1 MVSAEQWRIYFSP
14 NFPLDPDGMIR
25 YLKAV
30 YYSFPV
36 QLILLYLKK
45 HQLLLLFWVILFSTI
60 HGGFMHSFGADAL
73 FLAPEY
79 LDHVNALSGAIVGA
93 AAGAFIMSWNVTT
106 FILYSRHFRFLA
118 TTTRPFLKFCTNN
131 FILPGG
137 LLVYYFFKAIDFDST
152 KELMTNSEIAWL
164 IAGFLTGLLLV
175 IGLSL
180 LYFFGADR
188 TIIRQMTPLIANP
201 KLFKSQFNSKEIHR
215 NSSRLIH
222 VQWYMSGPFSVKQ
235 VRDVSHYSKE
245 FIEKI
250 FSRHHFAAILSIFI
264 AFLFLVLVGFFLD
277 EPAFQLPAAA
287 SIFLFF
293 SILLAVSG
301 AFSYFMQSWSI
312 PFLVLLFFILNIL
325 YRYEIIDPTNK
336 AYGLNYTNRTER
348 PVYDR
353 DHLLDM
359 CSPEKVASDKTL
371 MLQILENWKKKQ
383 KETKPLLLIINTS
396 GGGSR
401 SAAFTM
407 NVLQKLDRQ
416 NGGHLMDKT
425 FLITGASGGMF
436 GAAYFRELSRIKE
449 YQDPVI
455 NPDDRKYTDAIS
467 EDLLNPL
474 FSSFVA
480 RDLFSPAQKFKVGDY
495 EYIKDRGY
503 AFEQKLNENTAGMLD
518 RQLRDLAPEEASAKI
533 PVMLFSSVITRDSR
547 TMLISTQPISFLMR
561 PVFDSTRIKTID
573 PDAVDFGSFFYKQDP
588 MNMRMLTALR
598 MNATFPYVL
607 PNVWLPSEPVI
618 DVMDAGF
625 RDNFGEQV
633 GIRFVDVFRD
643 WIQKNTRGVLLIQ
656 IRDRK
661 TGGWEYPFESTDITE
676 IITKPLLLLQYNW
689 YKMQEY
695 NQNDLLSVMEGY
707 MGNNFYKMTF
717 QYEPKS
723 VNEGATLNFHL
734 SRQEKL
740 ELANAVNSSLNQQIF
755 KSVND
760 LLNP

>member
-1 MVSAEQWRIYFSP
+1 M
-14 NFPLDPDGMIR
+14 L
-25 YLKAV
+25 YLKSV

-45 HQLLLLFWVILFSTI
+45 YQLLLIFWIILFSTI

-79 LDHVNALSGAIVGA
+79 LDNVNALSGAIVGA
-93 AAGAFIMSWNVTT
+93 GAGAFIMCWNVTT
-106 FILYSRHFRFLA
+106 FILYSHHFRFLA
-118 TTTRPFLKFCTNN
+118 TTTRPFLKYCTNN
-131 FILPGG
+131 FILPAS
-137 LLVYYFFKAIDFDST
+137 LLVYYFFKAIEFDST
-152 KELMTNSEIAWL
+152 KELMTNIEIAWL
-164 IAGFLTGLLLV
+164 IAGFLFGFFLV

-180 LYFFGADR
+180 LYFFEADR
-188 TIIRQMTPLIANP
+188 TIKRQMTPLIANP
-201 KLFKSQFNSKEIHR
+201 KLFKSQFKSNDIQL
-215 NSSRLIH
+215 NNSRLIR
-222 VQWYMSGPFSVKQ
+222 VNWYMNGPFSVKQ

-245 FIEKI
+245 FIERI

-264 AFLFLVLVGFFLD
+264 AFLFLVLVGFFMD

-301 AFSYFMQSWSI
+301 AFTYFLESWSI
-312 PFLVLLFFILNIL
+312 PFLVLLFFVLNIL

-336 AYGLNYTNRTER
+336 AYGLNYLNRSER
-348 PVYDR
+348 PEYNR
-353 DHLLDM
+353 EHLQEM
-359 CSPEKVASDKTL
+359 CAPLKVDADKAN
-371 MLQILENWKKKQ
+371 MIQILEKWKKKQ
-383 KETKPLLLIINTS
+383 HEAKPILLIINTS

-416 NGGHLMDKT
+416 NGGQLMDKT
-425 FLITGASGGMF
+425 FMITGASGGMF
-436 GAAYFRELSRIKE
+436 GAAYFRELSRLRKYKDSTIK
-449 YQDPVI
+449 
-455 NPDDRKYTDAIS
+455 PDDQEYTAAIS
-467 EDLLNPL
+467 GDLLNPL

-480 RDLFSPAQKFKVGDY
+480 RDLFSPAQKFNVGSY

-503 AFEQKLNENTAGMLD
+503 AFEQKLNKNTGGLLD
-518 RQLRDLAPEEASAKI
+518 RQLKDLVSDETAANI
-533 PVMLFSSVITRDSR
+533 PLMLFSSVITRDSR

-561 PVFDSTRIKTID
+561 PVFDSNNIKTIA
-573 PDAVDFGSFFYKQDP
+573 PDAVDFTSFFYKQDP
-588 MNMRMLTALR
+588 LNMRMLTALR

-633 GIRFVDVFRD
+633 GIRFVHVFRD
-643 WIQKNTRGVLLIQ
+643 WILQNTRGVLLIQ

-695 NQNDLLSVMEGY
+695 NQNDLLSVIEGY

-717 QYEPKS
+717 QYEPKIA
-723 VNEGATLNFHL
+723 NAGAALNFHL

-740 ELANAVNSSLNQQIF
+740 DIADAINNAPNQQIYQR
-755 KSVND
+755 VND

>member
-1 MVSAEQWRIYFSP
+1 MMV
-14 NFPLDPDGMIR
+14 
-25 YLKAV
+25 YLKSV

-45 HQLLLLFWVILFSTI
+45 YQLLLIFWLILFSTI
-60 HGGFMHSFGADAL
+60 HGGFMHSVGADAL

-93 AAGAFIMSWNVTT
+93 ATGAFIMSWNVTT
-106 FILYSRHFRFLA
+106 FILFSRHFRFLA

-131 FILPGG
+131 FILPGI
-137 LLVYYFFKAIDFDST
+137 LLIYYFFKAIDFDSS

-164 IAGFLTGLLLV
+164 IAGFLAGFFLV

-201 KLFKSQFNSKEIHR
+201 KLFKSQFNSKDAQIY
-215 NSSRLIH
+215 SSRLIR
-222 VQWYMSGPFSVKQ
+222 VNWYMSGPLSVKQ

-245 FIEKI
+245 FIERV
-250 FSRHHFAAILSIFI
+250 FSRHHFAAILSICI
-264 AFLFLVLVGFFLD
+264 AFLFLVLVGFFMD
-277 EPAFQLPAAA
+277 EPYFQLPAAA

-301 AFSYFMQSWSI
+301 AFSYFLESWSI
-312 PFLVLLFFILNIL
+312 PFLVLLFFFLNIL
-325 YRYEIIDPTNK
+325 YKYEIIDPTNK
-336 AYGLNYTNRTER
+336 VYGLNYTNRADR
-348 PVYDR
+348 PEYSQA
-353 DHLLDM
+353 HLEEM
-359 CSPEKVASDKTL
+359 CSPEKVAADKSH
-371 MLQILENWKKKQ
+371 MLTILENWKIKQ
-383 KETKPLLLIINTS
+383 KEEKPILLIINTS

-407 NVLQKLDRQ
+407 NVLQKLDKEI
-416 NGGHLMDKT
+416 GGRLMDKT

-436 GAAYFRELSRIKE
+436 GAAYFRELSRLKTFK
-449 YQDPVI
+449 DSSI
-455 NPDDRKYTDAIS
+455 NPDDHKYTDAIS
-467 EDLLNPL
+467 VDLLNPL

-480 RDLFSPAQKFKVGDY
+480 RDLFSPAQKFKVGSY

-503 AFEQKLNENTAGMLD
+503 AFEQKLNNNTGGVLD
-518 RQLRDLAPEEASAKI
+518 RQFRDIEPEERYAQI
-533 PVMLFSSVITRDSR
+533 PLMFFSSVVTRDSR

-561 PVFDSTRIKTID
+561 PVFDSNRIKTIA

-588 MNMRMLTALR
+588 MNVRMLTALR

-633 GIRFVDVFRD
+633 GIRFVDVFHD
-643 WIQKNTRGVLLIQ
+643 WIQQNTRGVLLIQ

-661 TGGWEYPFESTDITE
+661 TGGWENPYESTNITD
-676 IITKPLLLLQYNW
+676 IITKPLLLIQFNW

-695 NQNDLLSVMEGY
+695 NQNDLLSVMESY
-707 MGNNFYKMTF
+707 MGNTFYKMTF

-723 VNEGATLNFHL
+723 VNDGAALNFHL
-734 SRQEKL
+734 SRKEKL
-740 ELANAVNSSLNQQIF
+740 DIANAVNSPLNQQIL
-755 KSVND
+755 KSVD
-760 LLNP
+760 ELLNP

>member
-1 MVSAEQWRIYFSP
+1 M
-14 NFPLDPDGMIR
+14 R

-45 HQLLLLFWVILFSTI
+45 YQLLLLFWVILFSTI

-79 LDHVNALSGAIVGA
+79 LGNVNALSGAIVGA
-93 AAGAFIMSWNVTT
+93 SAGAFIMCWNVTT

-118 TTTRPFLKFCTNN
+118 TTTRPFLKYCTNN
-131 FILPGG
+131 FILPGT
-137 LLVYYFFKAIDFDST
+137 LLIYYFFKAIDFDST

-164 IAGFLTGLLLV
+164 IAGFLTGFFLV
-175 IGLSL
+175 IGFSL
-180 LYFFGADR
+180 LYFFEADR
-188 TIIRQMTPLIANP
+188 TIKRQMTPLIANP
-201 KLFKSQFNSKEIHR
+201 KLFKSQFKSKDVQL
-215 NSSRLIH
+215 NSSRLIR
-222 VQWYMSGPFSVKQ
+222 VNWYMNGPFTIKQ

-245 FIEKI
+245 FIERI

-264 AFLFLVLVGFFLD
+264 AFLFLVVVGFFMD
-277 EPAFQLPAAA
+277 QPAFQLPAAA

-293 SILLAVSG
+293 AILLAVSG
-301 AFSYFMQSWSI
+301 AFSYFLESWSI
-312 PFLVLLFFILNIL
+312 PFLVILFFVLNIL
-325 YRYEIIDPTNK
+325 YRYDVIDPTNK
-336 AYGLNYTNRTER
+336 AYGLNYTNRNER
-348 PVYDR
+348 PEYDR
-353 DHLLDM
+353 DYLLNM
-359 CSPEKVASDKTL
+359 CSEKNVTSDKNH
-371 MLQILENWKKKQ
+371 MIQILENWKKKQ
-383 KETKPLLLIINTS
+383 KEDKPLFLIINTS

-407 NVLQKLDRQ
+407 NILQKLDKL
-416 NGGHLMDKT
+416 NGGKLMDKT
-425 FLITGASGGMF
+425 FMITGASGGMF
-436 GAAYFRELSRIKE
+436 GAAYFRELSRLREFK
-449 YQDPVI
+449 DSTI

-467 EDLLNPL
+467 GDLLNPL

-480 RDLFSPAQKFKVGDY
+480 RDLFSPAQKFYVGNY

-503 AFEQKLNENTAGMLD
+503 AFEQKLNQNTGGVLD
-518 RQLRDLAPEEASAKI
+518 RQMCDLEPDETAGRI
-533 PVMLFSSVITRDSR
+533 PLMLFSSVITRDSR
-547 TMLISTQPISFLMR
+547 TMLISTQRISFLMR
-561 PVFDSTRIKTID
+561 PVFDSNRIKTID
-573 PDAVDFGSFFYKQDP
+573 PDAVDFGSFFSKQDP
-588 MNMRMLTALR
+588 MNVRMLTALR

-607 PNVWLPSEPVI
+607 PNVWLPSDPVI

-633 GIRFVDVFRD
+633 GIRFVDVFRE

-661 TGGWEYPFESTDITE
+661 TGGWESPFESTDITE

-707 MGNNFYKMTF
+707 MGNDFYKMTF
-717 QYEPKS
+717 QYEPKLA
-723 VNEGATLNFHL
+723 NEGAALNFHL

-740 ELANAVNSSLNQQIF
+740 DIANAVNSSQNQLIF

>member
-1 MVSAEQWRIYFSP
+1 MF
-14 NFPLDPDGMIR
+14 
-25 YLKAV
+25 YLKSI

-45 HQLLLLFWVILFSTI
+45 YQLLLVFWLILFSTI
-60 HGGFMHSFGADAL
+60 HGGFMHSVGADAL

-79 LDHVNALSGAIVGA
+79 LDHVNALSGAMVGA
-93 AAGAFIMSWNVTT
+93 AAGAFIMCWNITT

-118 TTTRPFLKFCTNN
+118 TTTRPFLKYCTNN
-131 FILPGG
+131 FILPGS
-137 LLVYYFFKAIDFDST
+137 LLIYYFFQAIEFDSN
-152 KELMTNSEIAWL
+152 KELMTNGEIAWL
-164 IAGFLTGLLLV
+164 IAGFLTGFFLV

-201 KLFKSQFNSKEIHR
+201 KLFKSQFKSKDVQV
-215 NSSRLIH
+215 NTSRLIR
-222 VQWYMSGPFSVKQ
+222 VNWYMSGPFSVKQ

-250 FSRHHFAAILSIFI
+250 FSRHHFAAILSICI
-264 AFLFLVLVGFFLD
+264 AFLFLVVVGFFMD

-301 AFSYFMQSWSI
+301 AFSYFLESWSI
-312 PFLVLLFFILNIL
+312 PFLVLLFFVLNIL
-325 YRYEIIDPTNK
+325 YHFEVIDPTNK
-336 AYGLNYTNRTER
+336 AYGLNYTNRADR
-348 PVYDR
+348 PAYTQA
-353 DHLLDM
+353 HLQEM
-359 CSPEKVASDKTL
+359 CSHEKVAADKAN
-371 MLQILENWKKKQ
+371 MLKILENWKKKQ
-383 KETKPLLLIINTS
+383 KDEKPLMLIINTS

-407 NVLQKLDRQ
+407 NVLQKLDIET
-416 NGGHLMDKT
+416 GGQLMNKT

-436 GAAYFRELSRIKE
+436 GAAYFRELSRLKAHK
-449 YQDPVI
+449 DSTI
-455 NPDDRKYTDAIS
+455 NPDDHKYTDAIS
-467 EDLLNPL
+467 VDLLNPL

-480 RDLFSPAQKFKVGDY
+480 RDLASPAQKFKVGDY

-503 AFEQKLNENTAGMLD
+503 AFEQKLNSNTGGVLD
-518 RQLRDLAPEEASAKI
+518 RQLRDIEPEESSAQI
-533 PVMLFSSVITRDSR
+533 PLMLFSSVITRDSR
-547 TMLISTQPISFLMR
+547 TMLISTQPVSFLMR
-561 PVFDSTRIKTID
+561 PVFDSSRIKTID
-573 PDAVDFGSFFYKQDP
+573 PDAVDFRSFFSRQDP
-588 MNMRMLTALR
+588 MNVRMLTALR

-633 GIRFVDVFRD
+633 GIRFIHVFRD
-643 WIQKNTRGVLLIQ
+643 WIQQNTRGVLFIQ

-661 TGGWEYPFESTDITE
+661 TGGWESPFESTNITE

-717 QYEPKS
+717 QYEPKL
-723 VNEGATLNFHL
+723 VNDGAALNFHL
-734 SRQEKL
+734 SRKEKIDI
-740 ELANAVNSSLNQQIF
+740 ANSLNSPLNQQIL
-755 KSVND
+755 KSVNE
-760 LLNP
+760 LINP

>member
-1 MVSAEQWRIYFSP
+1 M
-14 NFPLDPDGMIR
+14 R

-45 HQLLLLFWVILFSTI
+45 YQMLLLFWGILFSTI

-79 LDHVNALSGAIVGA
+79 LDNVNALSGAIVGA
-93 AAGAFIMSWNVTT
+93 AAGAFIMCWNATT

-131 FILPGG
+131 FILPGI
-137 LLVYYFFKAIDFDST
+137 LMIYYFFKAIDFDST

-164 IAGFLTGLLLV
+164 IAGFLTGFFLV
-175 IGLSL
+175 IGLTL
-180 LYFFGADR
+180 LYFFEADR
-188 TIIRQMTPLIANP
+188 TIKRQMTPLIANP
-201 KLFKSQFNSKEIHR
+201 KLFKSQFKSKDVQL

-222 VQWYMSGPFSVKQ
+222 VNWYMNGPFSIKQ

-245 FIEKI
+245 FIERI
-250 FSRHHFAAILSIFI
+250 FSRHHFAAMLSIFI
-264 AFLFLVLVGFFLD
+264 AFLFLVVVGFFMD

-301 AFSYFMQSWSI
+301 AFSYFLESWSI
-312 PFLVLLFFILNIL
+312 PFLVLLFIVLNIL
-325 YRYEIIDPTNK
+325 YRYEVIDPTNK
-336 AYGLNYTNRTER
+336 AYGLNYTNRAQR
-348 PVYDR
+348 PAYDR
-353 DHLLDM
+353 EHLLDM
-359 CSPEKVASDKTL
+359 CSVKNVAADKAR
-371 MLQILENWKKKQ
+371 MLHILENWKKKQ
-383 KETKPLLLIINTS
+383 KEEKPILLIINTS

-407 NVLQKLDRQ
+407 NVLQKLDKL
-416 NGGHLMDKT
+416 NGGRLMDKT
-425 FLITGASGGMF
+425 FMITGASGGMF
-436 GAAYFRELSRIKE
+436 GAAYFRELSRLRE
-449 YQDPVI
+449 YKDSTV
-455 NPDDRKYTDAIS
+455 NPDDRRYTDAIS
-467 EDLLNPL
+467 GDLLNPL

-480 RDLFSPAQKFKVGDY
+480 RDLFSPAQKFYVGNY

-503 AFEQKLNENTAGMLD
+503 AFEQKLNKNTGGVLD
-518 RQLRDLAPEEASAKI
+518 RQLRDLEPDESAARI
-533 PVMLFSSVITRDSR
+533 PLMLFSSVITRDSR
-547 TMLISTQPISFLMR
+547 TMLISTQPVSFLMR
-561 PVFDSTRIKTID
+561 PVFDSSRIKTID

-588 MNMRMLTALR
+588 MNVRMLTALR

-633 GIRFVDVFRD
+633 GIRFVHVFRD
-643 WIQKNTRGVLLIQ
+643 WILKNTRGVLLIQ

-707 MGNNFYKMTF
+707 MGNDFYKMTF
-717 QYEPKS
+717 QYEPALAS
-723 VNEGATLNFHL
+723 EGAALNFHL
-734 SRQEKL
+734 SRKEKIDI
-740 ELANAVNSSLNQQIF
+740 ANAVNSTLNQQIY
-755 KSVND
+755 KSVDD

>member
-1 MVSAEQWRIYFSP
+1 MQ
-14 NFPLDPDGMIR
+14 
-25 YLKAV
+25 YLKSV

-45 HQLLLLFWVILFSTI
+45 YQLLLIFWAILFSTI

-79 LDHVNALSGAIVGA
+79 LDNVNALSGAIVGA
-93 AAGAFIMSWNVTT
+93 AAGAFIMCWNVTT

-118 TTTRPFLKFCTNN
+118 TTTRPFLKYCTNN
-131 FILPGG
+131 FILPGT
-137 LLVYYFFKAIDFDST
+137 LMIYYFFKAIEFDST

-164 IAGFLTGLLLV
+164 IAGFLTGFFLV

-180 LYFFGADR
+180 LYFFEADR

-201 KLFKSQFNSKEIHR
+201 KLFKSQFNSKDIQR
-215 NSSRLIH
+215 NSSRLIR
-222 VQWYMSGPFSVKQ
+222 VQWYMNGPFSVKQ

-245 FIEKI
+245 FIERI
-250 FSRHHFAAILSIFI
+250 FGRHHFAAILSIFI
-264 AFLFLVLVGFFLD
+264 AFLFLVLVGFFMD

-301 AFSYFMQSWSI
+301 AFSYFMESWSI
-312 PFLVLLFFILNIL
+312 PFLVLLFLILNVL

-336 AYGLNYTNRTER
+336 AYGLNYTNRTDR

-359 CSPEKVASDKTL
+359 CTPDKVEADKAG
-371 MLQILENWKKKQ
+371 MLKILENWKKRQ
-383 KETKPLLLIINTS
+383 KDEKPMLLIINTS

-407 NVLQKLDRQ
+407 NVLQKLDKQ

-436 GAAYFRELSRIKE
+436 GAAYFRELSRMKE
-449 YQDPVI
+449 YQDSSI
-455 NPDDRKYTDAIS
+455 NPDDRRYTDAIS
-467 EDLLNPL
+467 GDLLNPL

-480 RDLFSPAQKFKVGDY
+480 RDLFSPAQKFSVGDY

-503 AFEQKLNENTAGMLD
+503 AFEQKLNKNTGGVLD
-518 RQLRDLAPEEASAKI
+518 RQLKDLASDESAARI
-533 PVMLFSSVITRDSR
+533 PLMLFSSVITRDSR

-561 PVFDSTRIKTID
+561 PVFDSSHIKTID
-573 PDAVDFGSFFYKQDP
+573 PDAVDFHKFFTKQDP

-633 GIRFVDVFRD
+633 GLRFVHVFRD
-643 WIQKNTRGVLLIQ
+643 WILKNTRGVLLIQ

-661 TGGWEYPFESTDITE
+661 TGGWEFPFESTDITE
-676 IITKPLLLLQYNW
+676 IITKPLLLIQYNW

-707 MGNNFYKMTF
+707 MGNTFYKMTF
-717 QYEPKS
+717 QYEPKT
-723 VNEGATLNFHL
+723 VNAGAALNFHL

-740 ELANAVNSSLNQQIF
+740 DIANAIDNNQNQLIF
-755 KSVND
+755 KNVND

>member
-1 MVSAEQWRIYFSP
+1 MY
-14 NFPLDPDGMIR
+14 
-25 YLKAV
+25 YLKSV
-30 YYSFPV
+30 YYSFPI
-36 QLILLYLKK
+36 QLIILYLKK
-45 HQLLLLFWVILFSTI
+45 YQLLLVFWVILFSTI
-60 HGGFMHSFGADAL
+60 HGGFMHSFGADGL

-79 LDHVNALSGAIVGA
+79 LNHVNGLSAAIVGA
-93 AAGAFIMSWNVTT
+93 AAGAFIMCWNVTT

-118 TTTRPFLKFCTNN
+118 TTTRPFLKYCTNN
-131 FILPGG
+131 FILPGS
-137 LLVYYFFKAIDFDST
+137 LLIYYFFKAIEFDST
-152 KELMTNSEIAWL
+152 KELMTNGEIAWL
-164 IAGFLTGLLLV
+164 IAGFLTGFFLV

-180 LYFFGADR
+180 LYFLGADL
-188 TIIRQMTPLIANP
+188 TIKRQMTPLIANP
-201 KLFKSQFNSKEIHR
+201 KLFKSQFNSKDVQR
-215 NSSRLIH
+215 NSSRLIR
-222 VQWYMSGPFSVKQ
+222 VNWYMNGPFSIKQ

-245 FIEKI
+245 FIERI
-250 FSRHHFAAILSIFI
+250 FSRHHFAAILSICF
-264 AFLFLVLVGFFLD
+264 AFLFLVVVGFFMD

-301 AFSYFMQSWSI
+301 AFSYFLESWSL
-312 PFLVLLFFILNIL
+312 PFLVVLFFVLNIL
-325 YRYEIIDPTNK
+325 YHYEVIDPTNK
-336 AYGLNYTNRTER
+336 AYGLDYNNRTER

-353 DHLLDM
+353 DHLLAM
-359 CSPEKVASDKTL
+359 CSPEKTEADKVR
-371 MLQILENWKKKQ
+371 MIRILENWKKKQ
-383 KETKPLLLIINTS
+383 KEEKPLLLIINTS

-407 NVLQKLDRQ
+407 NVLQKLDQQ

-436 GAAYFRELSRIKE
+436 GAAYYRELCRLKE
-449 YQDPVI
+449 YKDSAI

-503 AFEQKLNENTAGMLD
+503 AFEQKLNSNTAGVLD
-518 RQLRDLAPEEASAKI
+518 RQLRDLEPDEASARI
-533 PVMLFSSVITRDSR
+533 PLMLFSSVITRDSR
-547 TMLISTQPISFLMR
+547 TMLISSQPISFLMR
-561 PVFDSTRIKTID
+561 PVFDSNRIKTID
-573 PDAVDFGSFFYKQDP
+573 PDAVDFGSFFYRQNP
-588 MNMRMLTALR
+588 MNMRLLTALR

-643 WIQKNTRGVLLIQ
+643 WIQKNTRGVLIIQ

-661 TGGWEYPFESTDITE
+661 TGGWENPFESTDITE

-695 NQNDLLSVMEGY
+695 NQNDLLSVMQGY
-707 MGNNFYKMTF
+707 MGNSFYKMTF
-717 QYEPKS
+717 QYEPKT
-723 VNEGATLNFHL
+723 VNEGAALNFHL

-740 ELANAVNSSLNQQIF
+740 DIANALGSSLNQQIF

>member
-1 MVSAEQWRIYFSP
+1 MQ
-14 NFPLDPDGMIR
+14 
-25 YLKAV
+25 YLKSV
-30 YYSFPV
+30 YFSFPV

-45 HQLLLLFWVILFSTI
+45 YQLLLIFWVILFSTI

-73 FLAPEY
+73 FLSPEY
-79 LDHVNALSGAIVGA
+79 LDNVNALSGAIVGA
-93 AAGAFIMSWNVTT
+93 AAGAFIMCWNVTT

-118 TTTRPFLKFCTNN
+118 TTTRPFLKYCTNN
-131 FILPGG
+131 FILPGS
-137 LLVYYFFKAIDFDST
+137 LLIYYFFKAIEFDSN

-164 IAGFLTGLLLV
+164 IAGFLTGFFLV

-180 LYFFGADR
+180 LYFFEADR
-188 TIIRQMTPLIANP
+188 TIIRQMTPLITNP
-201 KLFKSQFNSKEIHR
+201 KLFKSQFNSKDIQQ
-215 NSSRLIH
+215 NNSRLIR
-222 VQWYMSGPFSVKQ
+222 VLWYMNGPFSVKQ

-245 FIEKI
+245 FIERI

-264 AFLFLVLVGFFLD
+264 AFLFLVLVGFFMD

-301 AFSYFMQSWSI
+301 AFSYFMESWSI
-312 PFLVLLFFILNIL
+312 PFLVVLFLILNVL
-325 YRYEIIDPTNK
+325 YKYEIIDPTNK
-336 AYGLNYTNRTER
+336 AYGLNYTNRSER

-353 DHLLDM
+353 DHLLAM
-359 CSPEKVASDKTL
+359 CTPEKVAQDKQH
-371 MLQILENWKKKQ
+371 MIEILDKWKKKQ
-383 KETKPLLLIINTS
+383 KEEKPLMIIINTS

-407 NVLQKLDRQ
+407 DILQRLDKL
-416 NGGHLMDKT
+416 NAGHLMDRT
-425 FLITGASGGMF
+425 VLITGASGGMF
-436 GAAYFRELSRIKE
+436 GAAYFRELTRLKE
-449 YQDPVI
+449 NKDSSI
-455 NPDDRKYTDAIS
+455 HPDDRKYTDAIS
-467 EDLLNPL
+467 GDLLNPL

-480 RDLFSPAQKFKVGDY
+480 RDLFSPAQKFSVGNY
-495 EYIKDRGY
+495 EYVKDRGY
-503 AFEQKLNENTAGMLD
+503 AFEQKLNKNTGGVLD
-518 RQLRDLAPEEASAKI
+518 RQLKDLEADEAAARI
-533 PVMLFSSVITRDSR
+533 PLMLFSSVITRDSR

-561 PVFDSTRIKTID
+561 PVFDSSHIKTID
-573 PDAVDFGSFFYKQDP
+573 PDAVDFHSFFNKQDP

-633 GIRFVDVFRD
+633 GLRFVDVFRD
-643 WIQKNTRGVLLIQ
+643 WILENTRGVLLIQ

-661 TGGWEYPFESTDITE
+661 TGGWESPFESTDITE
-676 IITKPLLLLQYNW
+676 IITKPLLLIQYNW

-707 MGNNFYKMTF
+707 MGNSFYKMTF
-717 QYEPKS
+717 QYEPKT
-723 VNEGATLNFHL
+723 VNEGAALNFHL

-740 ELANAVNSSLNQQIF
+740 DIANAVDNNQNQLIF
-755 KSVND
+755 KTVND

>member
-1 MVSAEQWRIYFSP
+1 M
-14 NFPLDPDGMIR
+14 R

-45 HQLLLLFWVILFSTI
+45 YQLLLLFWVILFSTI

-79 LDHVNALSGAIVGA
+79 LNNVNALSGAIVGA
-93 AAGAFIMSWNVTT
+93 AAGAFIMCWNITT

-118 TTTRPFLKFCTNN
+118 TTTRPFLKYCTNN
-131 FILPGG
+131 FILPGT
-137 LLVYYFFKAIDFDST
+137 LLVFYFFEAIDFDST
-152 KELMTNSEIAWL
+152 KELMTNGEIAWL
-164 IAGFLTGLLLV
+164 IAGFLTGFFLV

-180 LYFFGADR
+180 LYFFEADR
-188 TIIRQMTPLIANP
+188 TIKRQMTPLIANP
-201 KLFKSQFNSKEIHR
+201 KLFKSQFKSKDIQL
-215 NSSRLIH
+215 NNSRLIH
-222 VQWYMSGPFSVKQ
+222 VNWYMNGPFSIKQ

-245 FIEKI
+245 FIERI

-264 AFLFLVLVGFFLD
+264 AFLFLVVVGFFMD

-301 AFSYFMQSWSI
+301 AFSYFMESWSI
-312 PFLVLLFFILNIL
+312 PFLVLLFIVLNIL
-325 YRYEIIDPTNK
+325 YRYEVIDPTNK
-336 AYGLNYTNRTER
+336 AYGLNYTNRSER
-348 PVYDR
+348 PLYNR
-353 DHLLDM
+353 EHLLDM
-359 CSPEKVASDKTL
+359 VSKKNVDADEAR
-371 MLQILENWKKKQ
+371 MLQILENWKRKQ
-383 KETKPLLLIINTS
+383 KEEKPLMLIINTS

-407 NVLQKLDRQ
+407 NILQKLDKL
-416 NGGHLMDKT
+416 NGGRLMDRT
-425 FLITGASGGMF
+425 FMITGASGGMF
-436 GAAYFRELSRIKE
+436 GAAYFRELSRLRAYK
-449 YQDPVI
+449 DSAI

-467 EDLLNPL
+467 GDLLNPL

-480 RDLFSPAQKFKVGDY
+480 RDLFSPAQKFYVGNY

-503 AFEQKLNENTAGMLD
+503 AFEQKLNKNTEGVLD
-518 RQLRDLAPEEASAKI
+518 RQLRDLAPDEAAARI
-533 PVMLFSSVITRDSR
+533 PLMLFSSVITRDSR
-547 TMLISTQPISFLMR
+547 TMLISTQHISFLMR
-561 PVFDSTRIKTID
+561 PVFDSNRIKNID
-573 PDAVDFGSFFYKQDP
+573 PDAVDFRSFFYKQDP
-588 MNMRMLTALR
+588 MNVRMLTALR

-643 WIQKNTRGVLLIQ
+643 WILKNTRGVLLIQ

-661 TGGWEYPFESTDITE
+661 TGGWENPFESTDITE

-717 QYEPKS
+717 QYEPKLA
-723 VNEGATLNFHL
+723 NEGAALNFHL
-734 SRQEKL
+734 SREEKIDI
-740 ELANAVNSSLNQQIF
+740 ANAVNSSLNQQIF
-755 KSVND
+755 KSVDD
-760 LLNP
+760 LMNP

>member
-1 MVSAEQWRIYFSP
+1 M
-14 NFPLDPDGMIR
+14 R

-30 YYSFPV
+30 YFSFPV

-45 HQLLLLFWVILFSTI
+45 YQILLVFWVILFSTI

-79 LDHVNALSGAIVGA
+79 LGDVNALSGAIVGA
-93 AAGAFIMSWNVTT
+93 SAGAFIMCWNVTT

-118 TTTRPFLKFCTNN
+118 TTTRPFLKYCTNN
-131 FILPGG
+131 FILPGI
-137 LLVYYFFKAIDFDST
+137 LLVYYFFKAIDFDSV
-152 KELMTNSEIAWL
+152 KELMTNGEIAWL
-164 IAGFLTGLLLV
+164 IAGFLTGFFLV

-180 LYFFGADR
+180 LYFFEADR
-188 TIIRQMTPLIANP
+188 TIKRQMTPLIANP
-201 KLFKSQFNSKEIHR
+201 KLFKSQFKSKDVQI
-215 NSSRLIH
+215 NSSRLIR
-222 VQWYMSGPFSVKQ
+222 VNWYMNGPFTIKQ

-245 FIEKI
+245 FIERI

-264 AFLFLVLVGFFLD
+264 AFLFLVVVGFFMD
-277 EPAFQLPAAA
+277 QPAFQLPAAA

-293 SILLAVSG
+293 AILLAVSG
-301 AFSYFMQSWSI
+301 AFSYFLESWSI
-312 PFLVLLFFILNIL
+312 PFLVILFFVLNIL
-325 YRYEIIDPTNK
+325 YRYDVIDPTNK

-348 PVYDR
+348 PAYDR
-353 DHLLDM
+353 EHLLDM
-359 CSPEKVASDKTL
+359 CSAKNVSSDKQR
-371 MLQILENWKKKQ
+371 MIQILENWKKKQ
-383 KETKPLLLIINTS
+383 KEDKPLLLIINTS

-407 NVLQKLDRQ
+407 NILQKLDQ
-416 NGGHLMDKT
+416 LNGGKLMDKT
-425 FLITGASGGMF
+425 FMITGASGGMF
-436 GAAYFRELSRIKE
+436 GAAYFRELSRLRE
-449 YQDPVI
+449 YKDSAI

-467 EDLLNPL
+467 GDLLNPL

-480 RDLFSPAQKFKVGDY
+480 RDLFSPAQKFYVGSY

-503 AFEQKLNENTAGMLD
+503 AFEQKLNKNTGGVLD
-518 RQLRDLAPEEASAKI
+518 RQLRDLGPDESAARI
-533 PVMLFSSVITRDSR
+533 PMMLFSSVVTRDSR

-561 PVFDSTRIKTID
+561 PVFDSSRIKTID
-573 PDAVDFGSFFYKQDP
+573 PDAVDFGSFFSKQDP
-588 MNMRMLTALR
+588 MNVRMLTALR

-633 GIRFVDVFRD
+633 GIRFVDVFRE

-661 TGGWEYPFESTDITE
+661 TGGWESPFESTDITE

-695 NQNDLLSVMEGY
+695 NQNDLLSVMQGY
-707 MGNNFYKMTF
+707 MGDNFYKMTF
-717 QYEPKS
+717 QYEPKLA
-723 VNEGATLNFHL
+723 NEGAALNFHL

-740 ELANAVNSSLNQQIF
+740 DIANAVNSSLNQQIF

>member
-1 MVSAEQWRIYFSP
+1 MQ
-14 NFPLDPDGMIR
+14 
-25 YLKAV
+25 YLKSV

-36 QLILLYLKK
+36 QLVLLYLKK
-45 HQLLLLFWVILFSTI
+45 YQLLLIFWVILFSTI

-79 LDHVNALSGAIVGA
+79 LDNVNALSGAIVGA
-93 AAGAFIMSWNVTT
+93 AAGAFIMCWNVTT

-118 TTTRPFLKFCTNN
+118 TTTRPFLKYCTNN
-131 FILPGG
+131 FILPGT
-137 LLVYYFFKAIDFDST
+137 LMIYYFFKAIEFDST

-164 IAGFLTGLLLV
+164 IAGFLTGFFLV

-180 LYFFGADR
+180 LYFFEADR

-201 KLFKSQFNSKEIHR
+201 KLFKSQFNSKDIQR
-215 NSSRLIH
+215 NSSRLIR
-222 VQWYMSGPFSVKQ
+222 VQWYMNGPFSVKQ

-245 FIEKI
+245 FIERI
-250 FSRHHFAAILSIFI
+250 FGRHHFAAILSIFI
-264 AFLFLVLVGFFLD
+264 AFLFLVLVGFFMD

-301 AFSYFMQSWSI
+301 AFSYFMESWSI
-312 PFLVLLFFILNIL
+312 PFLVLLFLILNVL

-336 AYGLNYTNRTER
+336 AYGLNYTNRIDR

-353 DHLLDM
+353 NHLLDM
-359 CSPEKVASDKTL
+359 CTPDKVEEDKAG
-371 MLQILENWKKKQ
+371 MLKILENWKQRQ
-383 KETKPLLLIINTS
+383 KEEKPLLLIINTS

-407 NVLQKLDRQ
+407 NVLQKLDKQ

-449 YQDPVI
+449 YQDSSV
-455 NPDDRKYTDAIS
+455 NPDDRRYTDAIS
-467 EDLLNPL
+467 GDLLNPL

-480 RDLFSPAQKFKVGDY
+480 RDLFSPAQKFSVGNY

-503 AFEQKLNENTAGMLD
+503 AFEQKLNKNTGGVLD
-518 RQLRDLAPEEASAKI
+518 RQLKDLTTDEAAARI
-533 PVMLFSSVITRDSR
+533 PLMLFSSVITRDSR

-561 PVFDSTRIKTID
+561 PVFDSSHIKTID
-573 PDAVDFGSFFYKQDP
+573 PDAVDFHKFFAKQDP

-633 GIRFVDVFRD
+633 GLRFVHVFRD
-643 WIQKNTRGVLLIQ
+643 WILKNTRGVLLIQ

-661 TGGWEYPFESTDITE
+661 TGGWEFPFESTDITE
-676 IITKPLLLLQYNW
+676 IITKPLLLIQYNW

-707 MGNNFYKMTF
+707 MGNTFYKMTF
-717 QYEPKS
+717 QYEPKTA
-723 VNEGATLNFHL
+723 NAGAALNFHL

-740 ELANAVNSSLNQQIF
+740 DIANAIDNNQNQQIF

>member
-1 MVSAEQWRIYFSP
+1 M
-14 NFPLDPDGMIR
+14 R

-30 YYSFPV
+30 YFSFPV

-45 HQLLLLFWVILFSTI
+45 YQILLVFWVILFSTI

-79 LDHVNALSGAIVGA
+79 LGNVNALSGAIVGA
-93 AAGAFIMSWNVTT
+93 SSGAFIMCWNVTT

-118 TTTRPFLKFCTNN
+118 TTTRPFLKYCTNN
-131 FILPGG
+131 FILPGI

-164 IAGFLTGLLLV
+164 IAGFLTGFFLV

-180 LYFFGADR
+180 LYFFEADR
-188 TIIRQMTPLIANP
+188 TIKRQMTPLIANP
-201 KLFKSQFNSKEIHR
+201 KLFKSQFKSKDIQI
-215 NSSRLIH
+215 NSSRLIR
-222 VQWYMSGPFSVKQ
+222 VNWYMNGPFTIKQ

-245 FIEKI
+245 FIERI

-264 AFLFLVLVGFFLD
+264 AFLFLVVVGFFMD
-277 EPAFQLPAAA
+277 QPAFQLPAAA

-293 SILLAVSG
+293 AILLAVSG
-301 AFSYFMQSWSI
+301 AFSYFLESWSI
-312 PFLVLLFFILNIL
+312 PFLVILFFVLNIL
-325 YRYEIIDPTNK
+325 YRYDVIDPTNK

-348 PVYDR
+348 PAYDR
-353 DHLLDM
+353 EHLLDM
-359 CSPEKVASDKTL
+359 CSAKNVSSDKQR
-371 MLQILENWKKKQ
+371 MIQILENWKKKQ
-383 KETKPLLLIINTS
+383 KEDKPLLLIINTS

-407 NVLQKLDRQ
+407 NILQKLDQ
-416 NGGHLMDKT
+416 LNGGKLMDKT
-425 FLITGASGGMF
+425 FMITGASGGMF
-436 GAAYFRELSRIKE
+436 GAAYFRELSRLRE
-449 YQDPVI
+449 YKDSAI

-467 EDLLNPL
+467 GDLLNPL

-480 RDLFSPAQKFKVGDY
+480 RDLFSPAQKFYVGSY

-503 AFEQKLNENTAGMLD
+503 AFEQKLNKNTGGVLD
-518 RQLRDLAPEEASAKI
+518 RQLRDLAPDESAARI
-533 PVMLFSSVITRDSR
+533 PMMLFSSVVTRDSR

-561 PVFDSTRIKTID
+561 PVFDSSRIKTID
-573 PDAVDFGSFFYKQDP
+573 PDAVDFGSFFSKQDP
-588 MNMRMLTALR
+588 MNVRMLTALR

-633 GIRFVDVFRD
+633 GIRFVDVFRE

-661 TGGWEYPFESTDITE
+661 TGGWESPFESTDITE

-695 NQNDLLSVMEGY
+695 NQNDLLSVMQGY
-707 MGNNFYKMTF
+707 MGDNFYKMTF
-717 QYEPKS
+717 QYEPKLA
-723 VNEGATLNFHL
+723 NEGAALNFHL

-740 ELANAVNSSLNQQIF
+740 DIANAVNSSQNQQIF

>member
-1 MVSAEQWRIYFSP
+1 MV
-14 NFPLDPDGMIR
+14 R
-25 YLKAV
+25 YLISV

-45 HQLLLLFWVILFSTI
+45 YQLLLLFWGILFSTI

-93 AAGAFIMSWNVTT
+93 SAGAFIMCWNVTT

-118 TTTRPFLKFCTNN
+118 TTTRPFLKYCTNN
-131 FILPGG
+131 FILPGS
-137 LLVYYFFKAIDFDST
+137 LLIYYFFKAINFDST
-152 KELMTNSEIAWL
+152 KELMTDSEIAWL
-164 IAGFLTGLLLV
+164 IAGFLTGFFLV

-180 LYFFGADR
+180 LYFLGADL
-188 TIIRQMTPLIANP
+188 TIKRQMTPLIANP
-201 KLFKSQFNSKEIHR
+201 KLFKSQFKSKDVQL
-215 NSSRLIH
+215 NSSRLIR
-222 VQWYMSGPFSVKQ
+222 VKWYMNGPISVKQ

-245 FIEKI
+245 FIERI
-250 FSRHHFAAILSIFI
+250 FSRHHFAAILSICI
-264 AFLFLVLVGFFLD
+264 AFLFLGVVGFFMD
-277 EPAFQLPAAA
+277 EPVFQLPAAA

-301 AFSYFMQSWSI
+301 AFSYFLESWSI
-312 PFLVLLFFILNIL
+312 PFLVLLFFMLNIL
-325 YRYEIIDPTNK
+325 YQYDIIDPTNK
-336 AYGLNYTNRTER
+336 AYGLNYTNRSER
-348 PVYDR
+348 PAYNR
-353 DHLLDM
+353 EHLLAM
-359 CSPEKVASDKTL
+359 CSLDKVTADKAQ
-371 MLQILENWKKKQ
+371 MIRILENWKKKQ
-383 KETKPLLLIINTS
+383 KEAKPLLLIINTS

-407 NVLQKLDRQ
+407 NILQKLDQQ

-425 FLITGASGGMF
+425 FMITGASGGMF
-436 GAAYFRELSRIKE
+436 GAAYYRELSRLKQ
-449 YQDPVI
+449 YKDSTI
-455 NPDDRKYTDAIS
+455 NPDDRRYTDAIAG
-467 EDLLNPL
+467 DLLNPL

-503 AFEQKLNENTAGMLD
+503 SFEQKLNQNTAGVLD
-518 RQLRDLAPEEASAKI
+518 RQLRDLATEEAAARI
-533 PVMLFSSVITRDSR
+533 PLMLFSSVVTRDSR
-547 TMLISTQPISFLMR
+547 SMLISTQPISFLMR
-561 PVFDSTRIKTID
+561 PVFDSSRIKTID

-588 MNMRMLTALR
+588 MNIRMLTALR
-598 MNATFPYVL
+598 MNATFPYIL
-607 PNVWLPSEPVI
+607 PNVWLPSDPVI

-633 GIRFVDVFRD
+633 GLRFVHVFRD
-643 WIQKNTRGVLLIQ
+643 WILENTRGVLLIQ

-661 TGGWEYPFESTDITE
+661 TGGWDYPFESTDITE
-676 IITKPLLLLQYNW
+676 IITKPLLLIQYNW

-717 QYEPKS
+717 QYEPKTAL
-723 VNEGATLNFHL
+723 EGAALNFHL
-734 SRQEKL
+734 SREEKL
-740 ELANAVNSSLNQQIF
+740 DLANAVNNQQNQQIF
-755 KSVND
+755 KNVND

>member
-1 MVSAEQWRIYFSP
+1 MV
-14 NFPLDPDGMIR
+14 
-25 YLKAV
+25 YLKSV

-45 HQLLLLFWVILFSTI
+45 YQLLLIFWLILFSTI
-60 HGGFMHSFGADAL
+60 HGGFMHSVGADAL

-93 AAGAFIMSWNVTT
+93 ATGAFIMSWNVTT
-106 FILYSRHFRFLA
+106 FILFSRHFRFLA

-131 FILPGG
+131 FILPGC
-137 LLVYYFFKAIDFDST
+137 LLIYYFFKAIDFDSS
-152 KELMTNSEIAWL
+152 KELMTNVEIAWL
-164 IAGFLTGLLLV
+164 IAGFLAGFFLV

-201 KLFKSQFNSKEIHR
+201 KLFKSQFKSNDTHIY
-215 NSSRLIH
+215 SSRLIRVH
-222 VQWYMSGPFSVKQ
+222 WYMSGPLSMKQ

-245 FIEKI
+245 FIDRV
-250 FSRHHFAAILSIFI
+250 FSRHHFAAILSICI
-264 AFLFLVLVGFFLD
+264 AFLFLVLVGFFMD
-277 EPAFQLPAAA
+277 APYFQLPAAA

-301 AFSYFMQSWSI
+301 AFSYFLESWSI
-312 PFLVLLFFILNIL
+312 PFLVLLFFFLNIL
-325 YRYEIIDPTNK
+325 YQYEIIDPTNK
-336 AYGLNYTNRTER
+336 AYGLNYTNRVDR
-348 PVYDR
+348 PEYSQA
-353 DHLLDM
+353 HLLDM
-359 CSPEKVASDKTL
+359 CSPEKVAADKSR
-371 MLQILENWKKKQ
+371 MLRILENWKKKQ
-383 KETKPLLLIINTS
+383 KEEKPILLIINTS

-407 NVLQKLDRQ
+407 NVLQKLDKE
-416 NGGHLMDKT
+416 NGGRLMDKT

-436 GAAYFRELSRIKE
+436 GAAYFRELSRLKTK
-449 YQDPVI
+449 DSSV
-455 NPDDRKYTDAIS
+455 NPDDHKYTDAIS
-467 EDLLNPL
+467 VDLLNPL

-503 AFEQKLNENTAGMLD
+503 AFEQKLNANTGGVLD
-518 RQLRDLAPEEASAKI
+518 RQLRDIEPEEASAKI
-533 PVMLFSSVITRDSR
+533 PLMLFSSVVTRDSR

-561 PVFDSTRIKTID
+561 PVFDSSRIKTIA

-588 MNMRMLTALR
+588 MNVRMLTALR

-633 GIRFVDVFRD
+633 GIRFVHVFRD
-643 WIQKNTRGVLLIQ
+643 WIQQNTRGVLLIQ

-661 TGGWEYPFESTDITE
+661 TGGWENPFESTNITE
-676 IITKPLLLLQYNW
+676 IITKPLLLIQFNW

-707 MGNNFYKMTF
+707 MGNTFYKMTF
-717 QYEPKS
+717 QYEPKTA
-723 VNEGATLNFHL
+723 NEGAALNFHL
-734 SRQEKL
+734 SRKEKL
-740 ELANAVNSSLNQQIF
+740 DIANAVNSPLNQDIL
-755 KSVND
+755 KSVNE

>member
-1 MVSAEQWRIYFSP
+1 MQ
-14 NFPLDPDGMIR
+14 
-25 YLKAV
+25 YLKSV

-36 QLILLYLKK
+36 QLVLLYLKK
-45 HQLLLLFWVILFSTI
+45 YQLLLIFWVILFSTI

-79 LDHVNALSGAIVGA
+79 LDNVNALSGAIVGA
-93 AAGAFIMSWNVTT
+93 AAGAFIMCWNVTT

-118 TTTRPFLKFCTNN
+118 TTTRPFLKYCTNN
-131 FILPGG
+131 FILPGI
-137 LLVYYFFKAIDFDST
+137 LMIYYFFKAIEFDST

-164 IAGFLTGLLLV
+164 IAGFLTGFFLV

-180 LYFFGADR
+180 LYFFEADR

-201 KLFKSQFNSKEIHR
+201 KLFKSQFNSKDIQR
-215 NSSRLIH
+215 NSSRLIR
-222 VQWYMSGPFSVKQ
+222 VQWYMNGPFSVKQ

-245 FIEKI
+245 FIERI
-250 FSRHHFAAILSIFI
+250 FGRHHFAAILSIFI
-264 AFLFLVLVGFFLD
+264 AFLFLVLVGFFMD

-301 AFSYFMQSWSI
+301 AFSYFMESWSI
-312 PFLVLLFFILNIL
+312 PFLVLLFLILNVL

-336 AYGLNYTNRTER
+336 AYGLNYTNRTDR

-359 CSPEKVASDKTL
+359 CTPDKVEADKAG
-371 MLQILENWKKKQ
+371 MLKILENWKKRQ
-383 KETKPLLLIINTS
+383 KDEKPMLLIINTS

-407 NVLQKLDRQ
+407 NVLQKLDKQ

-436 GAAYFRELSRIKE
+436 GAAYFRELSRMKE
-449 YQDPVI
+449 YQDSSI
-455 NPDDRKYTDAIS
+455 NPDDRRYTDAIS
-467 EDLLNPL
+467 GDLLNPL

-480 RDLFSPAQKFKVGDY
+480 RDLFSPAQKFSVGDY

-503 AFEQKLNENTAGMLD
+503 AFEQKLNKNTGGVLD
-518 RQLRDLAPEEASAKI
+518 RQLKDLASDEAAARI
-533 PVMLFSSVITRDSR
+533 PLMLFSSVITRDSR

-561 PVFDSTRIKTID
+561 PVFDSSHIKTID
-573 PDAVDFGSFFYKQDP
+573 PDAVDFHKFFTRQDP

-633 GIRFVDVFRD
+633 GLRFVHVFRD
-643 WIQKNTRGVLLIQ
+643 WILKNTRGVLLIQ

-661 TGGWEYPFESTDITE
+661 TGGWEFPFESTDITE
-676 IITKPLLLLQYNW
+676 IITKPLLLIQYNW

-707 MGNNFYKMTF
+707 MGNTFYKMTF
-717 QYEPKS
+717 QYEPKT
-723 VNEGATLNFHL
+723 VNAGAALNFHL

-740 ELANAVNSSLNQQIF
+740 DIADAINNNQNQLIF
-755 KSVND
+755 KNVND

>member
-1 MVSAEQWRIYFSP
+1 MV
-14 NFPLDPDGMIR
+14 R
-25 YLKAV
+25 YLISV

-45 HQLLLLFWVILFSTI
+45 YQLLLLFWGILFSTI

-79 LDHVNALSGAIVGA
+79 LDNVNALSGAIVGA
-93 AAGAFIMSWNVTT
+93 AAGAFIICWNVTT

-118 TTTRPFLKFCTNN
+118 TTTRPFLKYCTNN
-131 FILPGG
+131 FILPGS
-137 LLVYYFFKAIDFDST
+137 LLIYYFFKAIEFDST

-164 IAGFLTGLLLV
+164 IAGFLTGFFLV

-180 LYFFGADR
+180 LYFFGADL
-188 TIIRQMTPLIANP
+188 TIKRQMTPLIANP
-201 KLFKSQFNSKEIHR
+201 KLFKSQFKSKDVQL
-215 NSSRLIH
+215 NSSRLIR
-222 VQWYMSGPFSVKQ
+222 VNWYMNGPFSVKQ

-245 FIEKI
+245 FVERI
-250 FSRHHFAAILSIFI
+250 FSRHHFAAILSICI
-264 AFLFLVLVGFFLD
+264 AFLFLGVVGFFMD
-277 EPAFQLPAAA
+277 NPVFQLPAAA

-301 AFSYFMQSWSI
+301 AFSYFLESWSI
-312 PFLVLLFFILNIL
+312 PFLVLLFFVLNIL
-325 YRYEIIDPTNK
+325 YHYDIIDPTNK

-348 PVYDR
+348 PAYNR
-353 DHLLDM
+353 DHLLAM
-359 CSPEKVASDKTL
+359 CSLDKVAADKEK
-371 MLQILENWKKKQ
+371 MIRILENWKKKQ
-383 KETKPLLLIINTS
+383 KEVKPLLLIINTS
-396 GGGSR
+396 GGGNR

-407 NVLQKLDRQ
+407 NILQKLDQ
-416 NGGHLMDKT
+416 ENGGHLMDKT
-425 FLITGASGGMF
+425 FMITGASGGMF
-436 GAAYFRELSRIKE
+436 GAAYFRELSRLKQ
-449 YQDPVI
+449 YKDSTI
-455 NPDDRKYTDAIS
+455 NPDDRRYTDAIAG
-467 EDLLNPL
+467 DLLNPL

-480 RDLFSPAQKFKVGDY
+480 RDLFAPAQKFKVGDY

-503 AFEQKLNENTAGMLD
+503 SFEQKLNQNTAGVLD
-518 RQLRDLAPEEASAKI
+518 RQLRDLAPEEAAARI
-533 PVMLFSSVITRDSR
+533 PLMLFSSVV
-547 TMLISTQPISFLMR
+547 ISTEPISFLMR
-561 PVFDSTRIKTID
+561 PVFDSSRIKTID

-588 MNMRMLTALR
+588 MNIRMLTALR
-598 MNATFPYVL
+598 MNATFPYIL

-633 GIRFVDVFRD
+633 GLRFVHVFRD
-643 WIQKNTRGVLLIQ
+643 WILENTRGVLLIQ

-661 TGGWEYPFESTDITE
+661 TGGWDYPFESTDITE
-676 IITKPLLLLQYNW
+676 IITKPLLLIQYNW

-723 VNEGATLNFHL
+723 ANEGAALNFHL
-734 SRQEKL
+734 SKQEKL
-740 ELANAVNSSLNQQIF
+740 DLANAVNNQLNQQIF
-755 KSVND
+755 KNVND

>member
-1 MVSAEQWRIYFSP
+1 MV
-14 NFPLDPDGMIR
+14 
-25 YLKAV
+25 YLKSV

-45 HQLLLLFWVILFSTI
+45 YQLLLIFWLILFSTI
-60 HGGFMHSFGADAL
+60 HGGFMHSVGADAL

-106 FILYSRHFRFLA
+106 FILFSRHFRFLA

-131 FILPGG
+131 FILPGS
-137 LLVYYFFKAIDFDST
+137 LLIYYFFKAIDFDSS

-164 IAGFLTGLLLV
+164 IAGFLSGFFLV

-201 KLFKSQFNSKEIHR
+201 KLFKSQFNSKDAQIYA
-215 NSSRLIH
+215 SRLIR
-222 VQWYMSGPFSVKQ
+222 VNWYMSGPLSVKQ

-245 FIEKI
+245 FIDRV
-250 FSRHHFAAILSIFI
+250 FSRHHFAAILSICI
-264 AFLFLVLVGFFLD
+264 AFLFLVLVGFFMD
-277 EPAFQLPAAA
+277 EPFFQLPAAA

-301 AFSYFMQSWSI
+301 AFSYFLESWSI
-312 PFLVLLFFILNIL
+312 PFLVLLFFFLNIL
-325 YRYEIIDPTNK
+325 YHYEIIDPTNK
-336 AYGLNYTNRTER
+336 AYGLNYTNRADR
-348 PVYDR
+348 PAYTQE
-353 DHLLDM
+353 HLLAM
-359 CSPEKVASDKTL
+359 CSPEKVAADKSR
-371 MLQILENWKKKQ
+371 MLRILENWKKKQ
-383 KETKPLLLIINTS
+383 KEEKPILLIINTS

-407 NVLQKLDRQ
+407 NVLQRLDKE
-416 NGGHLMDKT
+416 NGGRLMDKT
-425 FLITGASGGMF
+425 FMITGASGGMF
-436 GAAYFRELSRIKE
+436 GAAYFRELSRLKTYKDSSIH
-449 YQDPVI
+449 
-455 NPDDRKYTDAIS
+455 PDDHKYTDAIS
-467 EDLLNPL
+467 VDLLNPL

-480 RDLFSPAQKFKVGDY
+480 RDLASPAQKFKVGDY

-503 AFEQKLNENTAGMLD
+503 AFEQKLNANTGGVLD
-518 RQLRDLAPEEASAKI
+518 RQLRDLEPEETAAQI
-533 PVMLFSSVITRDSR
+533 PLMLFSSVITRDSR

-561 PVFDSTRIKTID
+561 PVFDSNRIKTIA

-588 MNMRMLTALR
+588 MNVRMLTALR

-607 PNVWLPSEPVI
+607 PNVWLPSDPVI

-633 GIRFVDVFRD
+633 GIRFVHVFRD
-643 WIQKNTRGVLLIQ
+643 WIQQNTRGVLLIQ

-661 TGGWEYPFESTDITE
+661 TGGWENPFESTNITE
-676 IITKPLLLLQYNW
+676 IITKPLLLLQFNW

-707 MGNNFYKMTF
+707 MGNTFYKMTF
-717 QYEPKS
+717 QYEPKL
-723 VNEGATLNFHL
+723 VNDGAALNFHL
-734 SRQEKL
+734 SRKEKL
-740 ELANAVNSSLNQQIF
+740 DIANAVNSPLNQQIL
-755 KSVND
+755 KSVD
-760 LLNP
+760 ELLNP

>member
-1 MVSAEQWRIYFSP
+1 MLF
-14 NFPLDPDGMIR
+14 
-25 YLKAV
+25 YLKSV

-36 QLILLYLKK
+36 QLVLLYLKK
-45 HQLLLLFWVILFSTI
+45 YQLLLLFWLILFSTI
-60 HGGFMHSFGADAL
+60 HGGFMHSVGADAL

-79 LDHVNALSGAIVGA
+79 LDNVNALSGAMVGA
-93 AAGAFIMSWNVTT
+93 AAGAFIMCWNITT

-118 TTTRPFLKFCTNN
+118 TTTRPFLKYCTNN
-131 FILPGG
+131 FILPGT
-137 LLVYYFFKAIDFDST
+137 LLIYYFIKAIDFDST
-152 KELMTNSEIAWL
+152 KELMTSAEIAWL
-164 IAGFLTGLLLV
+164 IAGFLTGFFLV
-175 IGLSL
+175 IGMSL

-201 KLFKSQFNSKEIHR
+201 KLFKSEFKSRDVQKNT
-215 NSSRLIH
+215 SRLIR
-222 VQWYMSGPFSVKQ
+222 VNWYMNGPFSVKQ

-245 FIEKI
+245 FIERI

-264 AFLFLVLVGFFLD
+264 AFIFLVVVGFFMD

-301 AFSYFMQSWSI
+301 AFSYFLESWSL
-312 PFLVLLFFILNIL
+312 PFLILLFFILNIL

-353 DHLLDM
+353 DHLVSM
-359 CSPEKVASDKTL
+359 CSADKVAADKAN
-371 MLQILENWKKKQ
+371 MIQILENWKKKQ
-383 KETKPLLLIINTS
+383 KEEKPLLLIINTS

-407 NVLQKLDRQ
+407 NVLQKLDQQ
-416 NGGHLMDKT
+416 NHGHLMDKT
-425 FLITGASGGMF
+425 FMITGASGGMF
-436 GAAYFRELSRIKE
+436 GAAYFRELCRLKK
-449 YQDPVI
+449 YKDPLI
-455 NPDDRKYTDAIS
+455 NPDDRKYSEAIS
-467 EDLLNPL
+467 VDLLNPL

-495 EYIKDRGY
+495 EYIKDRGF
-503 AFEQKLNENTAGMLD
+503 AFEQKLNRNTAGVLD
-518 RQLRDLAPEEASAKI
+518 RQLRDLEPEESSARI
-533 PVMLFSSVITRDSR
+533 PLMLFSSTITRDSR
-547 TMLISTQPISFLMR
+547 TMLISTQPVSFLMR
-561 PVFDSTRIKTID
+561 PVFDSNRIKTID

-588 MNMRMLTALR
+588 MNVRMLTALR

-607 PNVWLPSEPVI
+607 PNVWLPSVPVI

-633 GIRFVDVFRD
+633 GIRFVHVFRD
-643 WIQKNTRGVLLIQ
+643 WILKNTRGVLLIQ

-661 TGGWEYPFESTDITE
+661 TGGWEFPFESTDITE
-676 IITKPLLLLQYNW
+676 IITKPILLLQYNW

-695 NQNDLLSVMEGY
+695 NQNDLLSVIEGY

-717 QYEPKS
+717 QYEPRI
-723 VNEGATLNFHL
+723 VNEGAALNFHL

-740 ELANAVNSSLNQQIF
+740 DLANAVNSPLNQQIYR
-755 KSVND
+755 SVD
-760 LLNP
+760 ELLNP

>member
-1 MVSAEQWRIYFSP
+1 MQ
-14 NFPLDPDGMIR
+14 
-25 YLKAV
+25 YLKSV

-45 HQLLLLFWVILFSTI
+45 YQLLLIFWVILFSTI

-79 LDHVNALSGAIVGA
+79 LDNVNALSGAIVGA
-93 AAGAFIMSWNVTT
+93 AAGAFIMCWNVTT

-118 TTTRPFLKFCTNN
+118 TTTRPFLKYCTNN
-131 FILPGG
+131 FILPGT
-137 LLVYYFFKAIDFDST
+137 LMIYYFFKAIEFDST

-164 IAGFLTGLLLV
+164 IAGFLTGFFLV

-180 LYFFGADR
+180 LYFFEADR

-201 KLFKSQFNSKEIHR
+201 KLFKSQFNSKDIQR
-215 NSSRLIH
+215 NSSRLIR
-222 VQWYMSGPFSVKQ
+222 VQWYMNGPFSVKQ

-245 FIEKI
+245 FIERI
-250 FSRHHFAAILSIFI
+250 FGRHHFAAILSIFI
-264 AFLFLVLVGFFLD
+264 AFLFLVLVGFFMD

-301 AFSYFMQSWSI
+301 AFSYFMESWSI
-312 PFLVLLFFILNIL
+312 PFLVLLFLILNVL

-336 AYGLNYTNRTER
+336 AYGLNYTNRTDR

-359 CSPEKVASDKTL
+359 CTPDKVEADKAG
-371 MLQILENWKKKQ
+371 MLKILENWKKRQ
-383 KETKPLLLIINTS
+383 KDEKPMLLIINTS

-407 NVLQKLDRQ
+407 NVLQKLDKQ

-436 GAAYFRELSRIKE
+436 GAAYFRELSRMKD
-449 YQDPVI
+449 YQDSSI
-455 NPDDRKYTDAIS
+455 NPDDRRYTDAIS
-467 EDLLNPL
+467 GDLLNPL

-480 RDLFSPAQKFKVGDY
+480 RDLFSPAQKFSVGDY

-503 AFEQKLNENTAGMLD
+503 AFEQKLNKNTGGVLD
-518 RQLRDLAPEEASAKI
+518 RQLKDLASDEAAARI
-533 PVMLFSSVITRDSR
+533 PLMLFSSVITRDSR

-561 PVFDSTRIKTID
+561 PVFDSSHIKTID
-573 PDAVDFGSFFYKQDP
+573 PDAVDFHKFFTRQDP

-633 GIRFVDVFRD
+633 GLRFVHVFRD
-643 WIQKNTRGVLLIQ
+643 WILKNTRGVLLIQ

-661 TGGWEYPFESTDITE
+661 TGGWEFPFESTDITE
-676 IITKPLLLLQYNW
+676 IITKPLLLIQYNW

-707 MGNNFYKMTF
+707 MGNTFYKMTF
-717 QYEPKS
+717 QYEPKT
-723 VNEGATLNFHL
+723 VNAGAALNFHL

-740 ELANAVNSSLNQQIF
+740 DIADAINNNQNQLIF
-755 KSVND
+755 KNVNE